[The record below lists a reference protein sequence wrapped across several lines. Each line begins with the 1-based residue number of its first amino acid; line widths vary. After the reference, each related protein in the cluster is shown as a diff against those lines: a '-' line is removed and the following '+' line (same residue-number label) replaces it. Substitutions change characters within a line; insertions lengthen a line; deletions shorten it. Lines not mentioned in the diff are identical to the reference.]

1 MKQNKFSQEQK
12 QKPTSAAQP
21 TSAVPMSQS
30 EIDFTPSSDEVA
42 RRAYFAYENKGS
54 LDGHEVQHWLAAEAE
69 LIAERKLTRT
79 HGFHHH
85 PHKNSP
91 ANHVEKINL

>member
-1 MKQNKFSQEQK
+1 MKQNKFPQEQS
-12 QKPTSAAQP
+12 QKPAA
-21 TSAVPMSQS
+21 PMSQS
-30 EIDFTPSSDEVA
+30 EIDFMPSSDEVA
-42 RRAYFAYENKGS
+42 RRAFFAYENNGS

-79 HGFHHH
+79 HGFQHH